1 MSPAS
6 AAFDIYAAGP
16 PAMIDAVRTAL
27 PRQGAD
33 PERIYFDSFDYAP
46 A

>member
-1 MSPAS
+1 
-6 AAFDIYAAGP
+6 
-16 PAMIDAVRTAL
+16 VRHEL

-33 PERIYFDSFDYAP
+33 PARIFFDSFDWAP

>member
-1 MSPAS
+1 
-6 AAFDIYAAGP
+6 
-16 PAMIDAVRTAL
+16 MIDAVRAAL

-33 PERIYFDSFDYAP
+33 PERIFFDSFDWAP